1 MSSAVATPVVAAL
14 GRLTEHRDLI
24 LSGGHTVSPGLPT
37 TFTHGMTPGV
47 DAISQGDLDLLL
59 EEGDKAPM
67 GYTLRKDK
75 LDGQLVPGTTTGSK
89 HIVRDPST
97 CRIYNPPQ
105 WSNEYDALDG
115 PFIVAESDTV
125 IDHPTHGAVTILAGQ
140 SVKCEYQRVW
150 EKEQARERRQR
161 D

>member
-1 MSSAVATPVVAAL
+1 MSSVATPVEAAL
-14 GRLTEHRDLI
+14 GRLTEHRELI

-59 EEGDKAPM
+59 EEPNVPKGFK
-67 GYTLRKDK
+67 LRENK
-75 LDGQLVPGTTTGSK
+75 LDGQLVPGTTSGSK
-89 HIVRDPST
+89 HIVENPET
-97 CRIYNPPQ
+97 CRIYDPAG
-105 WSNEYDALDG
+105 WSNEYDGLVG
-115 PFIVAESDTV
+115 PFVIAEADTV
-125 IDHPTHGAVTILAGQ
+125 IGHPTHGAVTILAGQ
-140 SVKCEYQRVW
+140 AVQCEYQRVW